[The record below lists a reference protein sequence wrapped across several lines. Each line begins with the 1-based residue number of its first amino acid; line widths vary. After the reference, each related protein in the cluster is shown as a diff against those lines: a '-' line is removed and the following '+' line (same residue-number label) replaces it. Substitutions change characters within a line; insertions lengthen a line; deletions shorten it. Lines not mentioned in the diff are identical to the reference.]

1 MLRFTF
7 AAVAA
12 ALAVIVPTRPAAAG
26 AELTLPEAIDRALAA
41 DPRLQAA
48 DAQLAAAAH
57 RVAQAGRRPNPTLD
71 LELENFGGTGALAG
85 FAASELTAMLGW
97 SVDLGG
103 KRAAGVDVA
112 AAMRDR
118 AAAETAQTRL
128 AVIART
134 RVAFTAV
141 HAKQARL
148 ALLAE
153 RQALDAEVQADLRR
167 RAAVGAAASLDTLR
181 AALAAGT
188 TDVEI
193 ARARSELAAACRQLA
208 ACWNASAPDFARVSG
223 TLSTGGGPR
232 PLGALLDELSLAPA
246 LLTQASEQRMRLAE
260 AGLAARASR
269 GDLDVGLGLRVENQ
283 TSERGLVLALGL
295 PLPAA
300 DRGTDALAA
309 ARAEVRAGEYAGQA
323 AYREL
328 AANLVAGWEHLDSL
342 HREAAA
348 LEELLL
354 PVAEALYAEAR
365 QHLHRGRL
373 SLTDVLAVRSDLLQ
387 LQDRRLDLL
396 EQYHMTAAEL
406 TGLTGLDLLGS
417 AAAEVRP

>member
-1 MLRFTF
+1 MLRLTF

-12 ALAVIVPTRPAAAG
+12 ALAAILLLSPAAAG
-26 AELTLPEAIDRALAA
+26 TELTLPQAIDRALAA

-57 RVAQAGRRPNPTLD
+57 RIAQAGRRPNPTLN

-85 FAASELTAMLGW
+85 FAGSELTAMLGW
-97 SVDLGG
+97 SFDLGG
-103 KRAAGVDVA
+103 KRAAGVEVA

-118 AAAETAQTRL
+118 ATAATAQTRL

-134 RVAFTAV
+134 RAAFAAV
-141 HAKQARL
+141 LAKQSRL
-148 ALLAE
+148 ELLAE
-153 RQALDAEVQADLRR
+153 RQALDAEVRADLRR

-188 TDVEI
+188 TAVEI
-193 ARARSELAAACRQLA
+193 ARARSELAAARRQLA
-208 ACWNASAPDFARVSG
+208 ACWNAAAPDYARANG
-223 TLSTGGGPR
+223 ALTAGGGPR
-232 PLGALLDELSLAPA
+232 PLGVLLDELSLAPA
-246 LLTQASEQRMRLAE
+246 LRVQAGEQQMRVAE
-260 AGLAARASR
+260 TTMATRARR
-269 GDLDVGLGLRVENQ
+269 IDVDVGLGLRFENQ
-283 TSERGLVLALGL
+283 TGERGLVLALGL

-300 DRGTDALAA
+300 DRGADALAA

-323 AYREL
+323 AYRDL
-328 AANLVAGWEHLDSL
+328 AANLVAGWERLDGL
-342 HREAAA
+342 HREALA

-406 TGLTGLDLLGS
+406 TGLTGLDLLDS